1 MSEESVGTRK
11 LFVLKRLLQH
21 VFIPI
26 EAQETVFNAK
36 KTKTLLEKFVESIEH
51 TE

>member
-1 MSEESVGTRK
+1 MSEKSVGTRK
-11 LFVLKRLLQH
+11 LHVLKRLLLH

-26 EAQETVFNAK
+26 EKQETKYTK
-36 KTKTLLEKFVESIEH
+36 KTRTLLEKFVESIEH